1 MCRLLSILQLDVMV
15 WPGMGAEV
23 IFEIYKRQLSQ
34 TQTKRYVRVLW
45 GGKVLRSSNP
55 TLGVMDMLDL
65 DVFLGYLDQLGVNN
79 VVTLCR
85 PI

>member
-1 MCRLLSILQLDVMV
+1 MV

-23 IFEIYKRQLSQ
+23 VFEIYKRQFSP

-65 DVFLGYLDQLGVNN
+65 DLFLGYLDHLGVNN

-85 PI
+85 SI